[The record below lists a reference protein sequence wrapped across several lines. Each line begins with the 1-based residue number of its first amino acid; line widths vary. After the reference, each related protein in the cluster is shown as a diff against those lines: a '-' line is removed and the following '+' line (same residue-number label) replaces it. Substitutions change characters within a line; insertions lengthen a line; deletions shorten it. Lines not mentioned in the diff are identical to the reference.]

1 MPGYTLEVIYLRR
14 DSAFNCRDTRRMAHI
29 KNWFKKANPFK
40 KASVFI
46 IGIAVVVL
54 IINKTTSSQNAKVSY
69 QTAKVEKGTLVSTVS
84 ATGQVSYTNSASVTT
99 QVSGAV
105 NKVYVKNGD
114 QVKAGDPII
123 QIALDQD
130 SMQKYVQ
137 ALASYQSAKNSL
149 ANAQASTYSLR
160 SAMITAQQN
169 FLKQAVN
176 KGKDSNDPT
185 YKQLKAD
192 KDSAETKYNNQD
204 NVISQAETSLNSASL
219 ALKQASPTTY
229 APIAG
234 TISGLSIQPGTVIAQ
249 STSSSNSNVTT
260 SQKLANISTL
270 SAPMITVD
278 LSEIDIPKVH
288 VGQKATLTFDA
299 LPDKTFTGSVT
310 GIDTTGTVSS
320 GVTTYETVITLDTI
334 ASEIF
339 ANMSATANIIVA
351 TKTDALYVP
360 TSAVLSQNGQAYVRT
375 LVNGTLTNV
384 NVETGISSDSGIE
397 ILSGV
402 TEGEEIVT
410 SVITQTTGTTKTTTT
425 SPFGIR
431 TGGMGGAIR
440 RD

>member
-1 MPGYTLEVIYLRR
+1 MV
-14 DSAFNCRDTRRMAHI
+14 HI
-29 KNWFKKANPFK
+29 KDWFKKPSTIK
-40 KASVFI
+40 KVAL
-46 IGIAVVVL
+46 AVVSIVIIVL
-54 IINKTTSSQNAKVSY
+54 IVRKTTTNQSAKVSY

-105 NKVYVKNGD
+105 SKVYVKNGD
-114 QVKAGDPII
+114 VVKAGDPII
-123 QIALDQD
+123 QVSLDQD

-137 ALASYQSAKNSL
+137 ALSYYQSAKNSL
-149 ANAQASTYSLR
+149 ANAQAGTYSLR
-160 SAMITAQQN
+160 SAMINAQET
-169 FLKQAVN
+169 FLKQAIN
-176 KGKDSNDPT
+176 KGRDSDDPT
-185 YKQLKAD
+185 YRQLKAD
-192 KDSAETKYNNQD
+192 KDSAEAKYNNQD
-204 NVISQAETSLNSASL
+204 NVIAQAETSLNSASL

-278 LSEIDIPKVH
+278 LSEIDIPKVK
-288 VGQKATLTFDA
+288 VGQKTTLTFDA

-310 GIDTTGTVSS
+310 GIDTTGTISS

-334 ASEIF
+334 SSEIY

-351 TKTDALYVP
+351 TKSEALYVP
-360 TSAVLSQNGQAYVRT
+360 SSAVLSQDGQYYVRT
-375 LVNGTLTNV
+375 LVNNAIQNV
-384 NVETGISSDSGIE
+384 NVEIGLSSDAGIE
-397 ILSGV
+397 ITSGV
-402 TEGEEIVT
+402 TEGDEVVT
-410 SVITQTTGTTKTTTT
+410 SIITQTTGTTKTSTT

-431 TGGMGGAIR
+431 TGGMGGVR
-440 RD
+440 